1 MGKTLPLSGNTAVA
15 YAVKS
20 ADVDVVSAYPITPQT
35 TIVEK
40 IAEFVANGELD
51 AEMIHVESE
60 HSALSAA
67 VGASAMG
74 ARVYTASSS
83 QGIALM
89 YEIMFIASS
98 LRLPIV
104 MTIAARA
111 LSAPINIWND
121 HSDFMAVSDTGWIM
135 TMAENNQ
142 EAHDDVIIAFKVAE
156 DPEVLLP
163 VITALDG
170 YFMTHTIEPIN
181 VVEREE
187 ALDYA
192 PKRKSWYVLNPDKPI
207 TMGALG
213 DPQWYFEFKRQ
224 QYEALKKSREVFDR
238 SVEEFSRKFGR
249 RYSAAELYGEENP
262 EVVFVAMGHVVGNVK
277 AYLNR
282 MREKGMRV
290 GVLKLK
296 LYRPFPE
303 DLVLKYL
310 EGVEVVGVID
320 RALVPGSPS
329 AGPLYGDIVS
339 TLAKHGRDVRVVDF
353 VTGLGGRPVTH
364 EHIEVILTKLA
375 ELKNK
380 PVRDLPKE
388 PLFIGVRE

>member
-1 MGKTLPLSGNTAVA
+1 MGKVVPLSGNSAVA

-20 ADVDVVSAYPITPQT
+20 ADVDVISAYPITPQT

-40 IAEFVANGELD
+40 LAEFIANGELD

-67 VGASAMG
+67 VGAAAAG

-104 MTIAARA
+104 MTIATRA

-135 TMAENNQ
+135 MMAENNQ
-142 EAHDDVIIAFKVAE
+142 EAHDDIILAYKIAE
-156 DPEVLLP
+156 NPEVLLP
-163 VITALDG
+163 VVTALDG
-170 YFMTHTIEPIN
+170 YFMTHTTEPIN
-181 VVEREE
+181 VIEREE
-187 ALDYA
+187 ALSFA
-192 PKRKSWYVLNPDKPI
+192 PKRKTWFTLDPDKPV

-213 DPQWYFEFKRQ
+213 DPQWYFEFKKQ
-224 QYEALKKSREVFDR
+224 QYEAMKKSREVIER
-238 SVEEFSRKFGR
+238 SIDEFARVFGR
-249 RYSAAELYGEENP
+249 RYNAVEFYGDENP
-262 EVVFVAMGHVVGNVK
+262 EVVLVAMGHVVGNIR
-277 AYLNR
+277 AYLNK
-282 MREKGMRV
+282 MRSKNSRV
-290 GVLKLK
+290 GVLKVK

-303 DLVLKYL
+303 DLIVRYL
-310 EGVEVVGVID
+310 EDVEIIGVVD
-320 RALVPGSPS
+320 RALIPGSSSP
-329 AGPLYGDIVS
+329 GPLHSEIVTALRKHEVNTK
-339 TLAKHGRDVRVVDF
+339 TLSF

-364 EHIEVILTKLA
+364 EHIGVMLSKLS
-375 ELKNK
+375 ELKDK
-380 PVRDLPKE
+380 PVSELPRE

>member
-1 MGKTLPLSGNTAVA
+1 MGKVVPLSGNSAVA

-20 ADVDVVSAYPITPQT
+20 ADVDVISAYPITPQT

-40 IAEFVANGELD
+40 LAEFIANGELD

-67 VGASAMG
+67 IGAAAVG

-104 MTIAARA
+104 MTIATRA

-121 HSDFMAVSDTGWIM
+121 HSDFMAVSDTGWVM
-135 TMAENNQ
+135 MMAENNQ
-142 EAHDDVIIAFKVAE
+142 EAHDDIILAYKIAE

-163 VITALDG
+163 VVTALDG

-181 VVEREE
+181 VIERDE
-187 ALDYA
+187 ALSFA
-192 PKRKSWYVLNPDKPI
+192 PKRKTWFTLDPNRPATI
-207 TMGALG
+207 GALG
-213 DPQWYFEFKRQ
+213 DPQWYFEFKKQ
-224 QYEALKKSREVFDR
+224 QYEAMKKSREVFEK
-238 SVEEFSRKFGR
+238 SVEEFARVFGR
-249 RYSAAELYGEENP
+249 RYGAVEYYGDDNP
-262 EVVFVAMGHVVGNVK
+262 EIVLVAMGHVVGNIK
-277 AYLNR
+277 AYLS
-282 MREKGMRV
+282 RV
-290 GVLKLK
+290 RGKNSRAGVLKVK

-303 DLVLKYL
+303 DLVVKHL
-310 EGVEVVGVID
+310 EDVKIIGVVD
-320 RALVPGSPS
+320 RALIPGSPS
-329 AGPLYGDIVS
+329 PGPLHSEIVT
-339 TLAKHGRDVRVVDF
+339 TLSKHGVDTKTLSF
-353 VTGLGGRPVTH
+353 VSGLGGRPVTH
-364 EHIEVILTKLA
+364 EHIGVMFSKLS
-375 ELKNK
+375 ELKDK
-380 PVRDLPKE
+380 PASDLPKE